1 MLTAKNLRLK
11 YPNTDHKIFDGLDI
25 NIKTG
30 EKVLLLGPSGS
41 GKSTLLN
48 VLSGIVPDLI
58 ELPMKYDQLEIDTHS
73 GVIFQDPDSQFC
85 MPKVHEELAFILE
98 NQQVPRAEMDAK
110 ISSALKAVD
119 LHVNPH
125 QFISQLSGGMKQKLA
140 IAETLLQNAQTL
152 FLDEPTAMLD
162 ESATQELWTKIK
174 ALWQD
179 KTVLIVEHKV
189 AHIWEHID
197 RVLLFNYEGKII
209 ADAPPQMMLQQ
220 YEDLLTEYGVWHPN
234 AWSHAPKA
242 ILSNNDTVQQE
253 LFTFINGEI
262 KRGAKTLITI
272 DKMSIKPSE
281 FITITGPNGSGKTSL
296 LESIMQLIK
305 YHGDMYINDK
315 RIKKIKNM
323 AQYSYLVYQN
333 PELQFIT
340 NSVYDEVLLQ
350 FNKSDNANAK
360 RKTKE
365 LLQTLSLEHVMTQ
378 HPYELSMGQKRRLSV
393 ATALS
398 AEADIILLDEPTF
411 GLDSHN
417 TFNLISLFQQ
427 RVTEGQTV
435 IMVTHD
441 AEIINRYAT
450 RRLHIEQQQLIELS
464 GETHV

>member
-1 MLTAKNLRLK
+1 MLTVKNLRLK

-25 NIKTG
+25 NVQTG

-58 ELPMKYDQLEIDTHS
+58 ELPMKYDLLEIDTNS

-110 ISSALKAVD
+110 ISSALQAVD
-119 LHVNPH
+119 LQVNPH

-162 ESATQELWTKIK
+162 QTATQELWTKIK

-189 AHIWEHID
+189 AHIWGHID

-209 ADAPPQMMLQQ
+209 ADAPPETMLQQ
-220 YEDLLTEYGVWHPN
+220 YESLLTEYGVWHPN
-234 AWSHAPKA
+234 AWSHAPSA
-242 ILSNNDTVQQE
+242 ILNNDDTVKQT
-253 LFTFINGEI
+253 FFKFINGEI
-262 KRGAKTLITI
+262 KRRSKTLISI
-272 DKMSIKPSE
+272 DKLSIKPGE

-323 AQYSYLVYQN
+323 AQFSYLVYQN
-333 PELQFIT
+333 PDLQFIT
-340 NSVYDEVLLQ
+340 NSVYDEVMLQ
-350 FNKSDNANAK
+350 YNKSDSANAK
-360 RKTKE
+360 RKTMD
-365 LLQTLSLEHVMTQ
+365 LLQTLSLDHVMSQ
-378 HPYELSMGQKRRLSV
+378 HPFELSMGQKRRLSV

-450 RRLHIEQQQLIELS
+450 RRLHVEQQQLLELS
-464 GETHV
+464 GEAHV